1 MVFSTEAWL
10 IKWEKN
16 TVSASIPS
24 GFTLW
29 TSPLL
34 RRLLLL
40 LTDFS
45 ITYVNSNGNQVM
57 ACYASVYIFIWRSF
71 WVLWFP
77 AASGEINN
85 LSRPSST
92 MAAQGFTVYFIFFF
106 CEWQCRILCE
116 YLIRI
121 TSHGKCLQS
130 LKISQQLRERTCWRV
145 SGRVAC
151 GCRESPW
158 RVCPRDKAGPLQP
171 SLQANCD

>member
-1 MVFSTEAWL
+1 MREEYSLCLDTQ
-10 IKWEKN
+10 
-16 TVSASIPS
+16 
-24 GFTLW
+24 
-29 TSPLL
+29 
-34 RRLLLL
+34 RL
-40 LTDFS
+40 
-45 ITYVNSNGNQVM
+45 
-57 ACYASVYIFIWRSF
+57 YAMN
-71 WVLWFP
+71 FP
-77 AASGEINN
+77 AAAAAAAPANGFFNN
-85 LSRPSST
+85 LCKLKWKSSHGLLCKRIYIYLKILLST
-92 MAAQGFTVYFIFFF
+92 LISCSIRGNKQSFKTLLNNGSPGVHCLFYFFF

-151 GCRESPW
+151 GCCESPW